1 METVQAGTLDSSRS
15 VLEEGREGL
24 VEALRDWLASGEQ
37 VRVAAAVHVAA
48 RLRLTE
54 LVRISPVSSTRCGR
68 DEIAV
73 PAVYRSNVVL
83 AARWRSR

>member
-1 METVQAGTLDSSRS
+1 
-15 VLEEGREGL
+15 

-54 LVRISPVSSTRCGR
+54 LVPDLSRLLDALRR

-83 AARWRSR
+83 AARWRSRLTGQLTEALSALGSRPAPSV